1 MLLMLGH
8 RSFAGHH
15 LHFHSAWQ
23 KQLLTSSCVSMVP
36 SAVIECGGIHI
47 TMVGSSVTFSGAM
60 GMTCSLVV
68 SLPLGDHPVISCR
81 GLLMVV

>member
-1 MLLMLGH
+1 
-8 RSFAGHH
+8 
-15 LHFHSAWQ
+15 
-23 KQLLTSSCVSMVP
+23 MVP

-68 SLPLGDHPVISCR
+68 SLPLGDHPVISC
-81 GLLMVV
+81 